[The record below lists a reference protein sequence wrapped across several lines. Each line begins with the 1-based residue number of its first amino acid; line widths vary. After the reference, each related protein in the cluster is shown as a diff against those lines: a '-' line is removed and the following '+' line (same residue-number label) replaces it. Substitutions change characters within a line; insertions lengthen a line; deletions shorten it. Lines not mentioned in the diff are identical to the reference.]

1 MVIFLEINKF
11 FLLRVGTAALTINF
25 ETGLGIELGNKFLD
39 SFISKFLII

>member
-25 ETGLGIELGNKFLD
+25 ETGLGIELGNQFWD